1 VWGRDAKSIQWGKK
15 YARWLGGISETV
27 VPLTRALKL
36 IEVLG
41 QINPDVLN
49 TFPSLL
55 STLAQYDL
63 SGINP
68 RLIFTQGEMVAQD
81 CRDVAKRN
89 FNAKLFETYGSVEFG
104 NLAFECNCRCGLH
117 MITNAANIEFIDE
130 AEEYVSSE
138 EQGDIVVTG
147 FLNHVMPLIRYRIG
161 DLGIPT
167 DEKCACGRS
176 WPIIKHIQGRTDD
189 YLVLPSGQKIA
200 WWYFNRN
207 ILYNKKFKENVF
219 GISQY
224 QAVQERRDRVIL
236 KVVKGRRFNPETLEE
251 IRKGLIEESTR
262 LGENI
267 DVVIEIVDEI
277 PKGRT
282 GKTARFISKI
292 I

>member
-1 VWGRDAKSIQWGKK
+1 
-15 YARWLGGISETV
+15 
-27 VPLTRALKL
+27 
-36 IEVLG
+36 
-41 QINPDVLN
+41 
-49 TFPSLL
+49 
-55 STLAQYDL
+55 
-63 SGINP
+63 
-68 RLIFTQGEMVAQD
+68 
-81 CRDVAKRN
+81 
-89 FNAKLFETYGSVEFG
+89 
-104 NLAFECNCRCGLH
+104 
-117 MITNAANIEFIDE
+117 
-130 AEEYVSSE
+130 
-138 EQGDIVVTG
+138 
-147 FLNHVMPLIRYRIG
+147 MPLIRYRIG

-176 WPIIKHIQGRTDD
+176 WPILKHIQGRIDD

-200 WWYFNRN
+200 WCYFNRD